1 MQYTESE
8 IVKEYNQAKYKN
20 KKIGILS
27 QLNTCSRAEII
38 QILERNGIEVP
49 DKYKTSAEEEYDYS
63 IIGQKDR
70 DENSDKQPTQKPVKS
85 PKKNIGNRCRPISRS
100 IKAENITK
108 EVHSASEKKAQEEY
122 REPMSANLKIK
133 QEDNRDGISEATYH
147 LVQIGLARIDH
158 RITKIE
164 RKQKKLKR
172 LYKQLAKLILG

>member
-49 DKYKTSAEEEYDYS
+49 DKYKVSAEEEYDYS
-63 IIGQKDR
+63 IIGRKDR
-70 DENSDKQPTQKPVKS
+70 DDDKQPTQKPVKS
-85 PKKNIGNRCRPISRS
+85 EKSPKNRSES
-100 IKAENITK
+100 SKKAENITK

-133 QEDNRDGISEATYH
+133 QEDNRDEISKATYH
-147 LVQIGLARIDH
+147 LVQISLARIDH

-172 LYKQLAKLILG
+172 LYKQLANLILG

>member
-38 QILERNGIEVP
+38 RILEKNGIKVP
-49 DKYKTSAEEEYDYS
+49 DKYKASDEEEYDYS
-63 IIGQKDR
+63 IIGRKDR
-70 DENSDKQPTQKPVKS
+70 DENPDKQPTQKPVKNEKS
-85 PKKNIGNRCRPISRS
+85 PKNRSES
-100 IKAENITK
+100 SKKAENITK

-133 QEDNRDGISEATYH
+133 QEDNRNGISEATYH
-147 LVQIGLARIDH
+147 LVQISLARIDH

-172 LYKQLAKLILG
+172 LYKQLANLILG

>member
-49 DKYKTSAEEEYDYS
+49 DKYKASDEEEYDYS
-63 IIGQKDR
+63 IIGRKDR
-70 DENSDKQPTQKPVKS
+70 DSDKQPTQKPVKS
-85 PKKNIGNRCRPISRS
+85 EKSPKNRSKS
-100 IKAENITK
+100 SKKAENITK

-122 REPMSANLKIK
+122 REPMSANLKFK
-133 QEDNRDGISEATYH
+133 QEDNRDKISEATYH

>member
-38 QILERNGIEVP
+38 QILERNGIKVP
-49 DKYKTSAEEEYDYS
+49 DKYKASDEEEYDYS
-63 IIGQKDR
+63 IIGRKDR
-70 DENSDKQPTQKPVKS
+70 DADKQPTQKPVKS
-85 PKKNIGNRCRPISRS
+85 EKSPKNRSENS
-100 IKAENITK
+100 KKAENITK

-122 REPMSANLKIK
+122 KEPMSDNLKIK

-147 LVQIGLARIDH
+147 LVQISLARIDH

-172 LYKQLAKLILG
+172 LYKQLANLILG